1 LTPAAE
7 IMKQLLAI
15 IEIHGS
21 LRFCAP
27 SEPSVSLKL
36 HILSSNKDPLFVLR
50 SRGSRGT
57 WPSLFTNPPVR
68 ISERNGKNSSAGFS
82 LNELLLLA
90 HPDATDN
97 NQREASSV
105 HQSENGALQPR
116 SIRRGCIGRNRVRRR
131 SRVCRRS
138 RGGNG
143 GTFALR
149 ENDDR
154 YVARYSLDVDQAD
167 GLRMSRS
174 CASFLGVPKGPPI
187 GDTL

>member
-1 LTPAAE
+1 
-7 IMKQLLAI
+7 MKQLLAI

-27 SEPSVSLKL
+27 SERSVSLKL
-36 HILSSNKDPLFVLR
+36 HTLSSNKDSLLVLR
-50 SRGSRGT
+50 SRGLRGT
-57 WPSLFTNPPVR
+57 WPSLFTNPPIR
-68 ISERNGKNSSAGFS
+68 ISEGNGETIRRSECQFLIKRIN
-82 LNELLLLA
+82 LLFA
-90 HPDATDN
+90 HPDATDD
-97 NQREASSV
+97 NQRKACV
-105 HQSENGALQPR
+105 HQSENGAPQPR
-116 SIRRGCIGRNRVRRR
+116 SIRRGCVERNRVTFEDDRE
-131 SRVCRRS
+131 CS
-138 RGGNG
+138 RGGKS
-143 GTFALR
+143 GTLALR